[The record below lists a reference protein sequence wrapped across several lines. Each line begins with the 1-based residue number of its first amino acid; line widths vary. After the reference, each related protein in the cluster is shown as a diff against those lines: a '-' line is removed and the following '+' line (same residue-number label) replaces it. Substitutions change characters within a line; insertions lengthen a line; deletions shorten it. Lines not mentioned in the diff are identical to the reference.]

1 MPDTGYASTA
11 SGPTPAASGRF
22 SRSLRVQ
29 LTALVVV
36 FLALPILLYSVFAS
50 ADRERQ
56 KLLLD
61 AVQTSGAM
69 VGKAL
74 APALKDM
81 KPGDFAK
88 LSAELARFAAPRQNI
103 KLLFKPNGIGDT
115 AGFFYVASA
124 PDVPNA
130 EMQEERAF
138 LAGIGVLDKLGQS
151 CSGDIALSE
160 QVPRPREKGAGAI
173 LTSVTPVQS
182 AAGCWGVVVA
192 LDAGALG
199 PAGDKPYWMRAATR
213 IAGIVYAV
221 MAVLALA
228 IIRAVWSNLRRFRNV
243 AGIIERG
250 VSFEESSTVPELAA
264 IGREFDAMVHR
275 LTRVADLIR
284 DAAEDNAHAFKGPI
298 AVIRQAV
305 ELVRP
310 ATGDAET
317 GLAAISASLDR
328 LDGLVQSARRID
340 SATAELLDVGH
351 ARIDLTSL
359 VRAFAADYGTMIGGT
374 GTGAQLAVDA
384 VAGVQV
390 EGRADLIETILEN
403 LVENALSFSPPGGRV
418 LVELKVE
425 NLGASRIAAL
435 SVADE
440 GPGVH
445 PGQLD
450 AIFAR
455 YYSSRPVAEKNAA
468 AKEGADKSGK
478 DGTHFGIGLWLVKQ
492 HAIALGGSV
501 AAADRPDG
509 GLKVTVRLPVR
520 R

>member
-1 MPDTGYASTA
+1 MPDDLA
-11 SGPTPAASGRF
+11 PAGLAPAPGGNF

-50 ADRERQ
+50 ADRDRQ
-56 KLLLD
+56 KLLLE

-88 LSAELARFAAPRQNI
+88 LSAELARFEAPRQNI
-103 KLLFKPNGIGDT
+103 KLLFKPNGIGES

-124 PDVPNA
+124 PEVPSA

-138 LAGIGVLDKLGQS
+138 LASIGVLDKLGAS
-151 CSGDIALSE
+151 CSGDIPLSE
-160 QVPRPREKGAGAI
+160 QVPRKGGVSAV

-192 LDAGALG
+192 LDPGALG
-199 PAGDKPYWMRAATR
+199 QSGGQSDQPYWMRAETR
-213 IAGIVYAV
+213 VAGIVYAG
-221 MAVLALA
+221 MALLAFVIMA
-228 IIRAVWSNLRRFRNV
+228 AVWSNLRRFKNL
-243 AGIIERG
+243 AGAVERG
-250 VSFEESSTVPELAA
+250 ASFEESSTVPELAA

-275 LTRVADLIR
+275 LTRVADIIR
-284 DAAEDNAHAFKGPI
+284 QAAEDNAHAFKGPI

-310 ATGDAET
+310 AAGAGDAET
-317 GLAAISASLDR
+317 GLTAISASLDR

-340 SATAELLDVGH
+340 SATAELLDVGRV
-351 ARIDLTSL
+351 RIDLTSL
-359 VRAFAADYGTMIGGT
+359 VRAFATDYAAMIGGI
-374 GTGAQLAVDA
+374 GARTLLAVDA
-384 VAGVQV
+384 AEGVTV
-390 EGRADLIETILEN
+390 EGRTDLIETILEN

-425 NLGASRIAAL
+425 SHGTNRIAAL
-435 SVADE
+435 SVADD

-445 PGQLD
+445 PDQLE
-450 AIFAR
+450 AIFER
-455 YYSSRPVAEKNAA
+455 YYSSRPAVEKNA
-468 AKEGADKSGK
+468 GK
-478 DGTHFGIGLWLVKQ
+478 GSTGNHFGIGLWLVKQ
-492 HAIALGGSV
+492 HALALNGAVV
-501 AAADRPDG
+501 AEDRPDG
-509 GLKVTVRLPVR
+509 GLKVTVRLPIIPAR
-520 R
+520 

>member
-1 MPDTGYASTA
+1 MPDAA
-11 SGPTPAASGRF
+11 PRPDTPAGGKF

-50 ADRERQ
+50 ADRDRQ

-88 LSAELARFAAPRQNI
+88 LSAELARFAAPRQSI
-103 KLLFKPNGIGDT
+103 KLLFKPNGIGPDT
-115 AGFFYVASA
+115 SGESAGFFYVASA
-124 PDVPNA
+124 PTVPNA

-138 LAGIGVLDKLGQS
+138 LASIGVLDKLGQS

-160 QVPRPREKGAGAI
+160 QVPRKDGATQGRGAI

-192 LDAGALG
+192 LDPGALG
-199 PAGDKPYWMRAATR
+199 QDGPSGKPYWMRAESR
-213 IAGIVYAV
+213 VAGVVYAG
-221 MAVLALA
+221 MAILAFA
-228 IIRAVWSNLRRFRNV
+228 IMAAVWSNLRRFRDV

-250 VSFEESSTVPELAA
+250 ASFEQSSTVPELAA

-275 LTRVADLIR
+275 LTRVAEIIR
-284 DAAEDNAHAFKGPI
+284 EAAEDNAHAFKGPI

-310 ATGDAET
+310 AAGTGDAET

-328 LDGLVQSARRID
+328 LDGLVQSARRVD
-340 SATAELLDVGH
+340 SATAELLDVGR

-359 VRAFAADYGTMIGGT
+359 VRAFATDYAAMIGGT
-374 GTGAQLAVDA
+374 ASRTQLTLD
-384 VAGVQV
+384 VAEGVRV

-418 LVELKVE
+418 LVRLKTE
-425 NLGASRIAAL
+425 THGPERIAAL

-440 GPGVH
+440 GPGV
-445 PGQLD
+445 PQDQLE
-450 AIFAR
+450 AIFER
-455 YYSSRPVAEKNAA
+455 YYSSRTLTEKS
-468 AKEGADKSGK
+468 DKSGA
-478 DGTHFGIGLWLVKQ
+478 HFGIGLWLVKQ
-492 HAIALGGSV
+492 HALALGGTV
-501 AAADRPDG
+501 AAADRPGG
-509 GLKVTVRLPVR
+509 GLAVTVRLPALS
-520 R
+520 

>member
-1 MPDTGYASTA
+1 MPDTAHTSAFAPQAVAASQ
-11 SGPTPAASGRF
+11 SGRF

-36 FLALPILLYSVFAS
+36 FLALPILLYSVFAA
-50 ADRERQ
+50 ADKERQ
-56 KLLLD
+56 KLLLE
-61 AVQTSGAM
+61 AVQTSGAL

-88 LSAELARFAAPRQNI
+88 LSAELARFEAPRQNI
-103 KLLFKPNGIGDT
+103 KLLFKPNGIGDA

-124 PDVPNA
+124 PEVPSA

-138 LAGIGVLDKLGQS
+138 LASIGVLDKLGAS
-151 CSGDIALSE
+151 CSGDIPLSE
-160 QVPRPREKGAGAI
+160 QVPRKGGVAAI

-182 AAGCWGVVVA
+182 AVGCWGVVVA
-192 LDAGALG
+192 LDPGALG
-199 PAGDKPYWMRAATR
+199 QEGGQSGKPYWMRAETR
-213 IAGIVYAV
+213 LAGIVYAG
-221 MAVLALA
+221 MAILAFVIMA
-228 IIRAVWSNLRRFRNV
+228 AVWSNLRRFKNV

-250 VSFEESSTVPELAA
+250 ASFEETSTVPELAA

-275 LTRVADLIR
+275 LTRVADIIR
-284 DAAEDNAHAFKGPI
+284 EAAEDNAHAFKGPI

-310 ATGDAET
+310 SVHGGDAET
-317 GLAAISASLDR
+317 GLAAISTSLDR

-359 VRAFAADYGTMIGGT
+359 VRAFATDYGAMIGGT
-374 GTGAQLAVDA
+374 GTRALLAVDA
-384 VAGVQV
+384 AEDVQV

-425 NLGASRIAAL
+425 RLGTSRTAAL
-435 SVADE
+435 SVADQ

-445 PGQLD
+445 PDQLD
-450 AIFAR
+450 AIFER
-455 YYSSRPVAEKNAA
+455 YYSSRPMAEKMAPTKAVRAA
-468 AKEGADKSGK
+468 IISASACG
-478 DGTHFGIGLWLVKQ
+478 W
-492 HAIALGGSV
+492 
-501 AAADRPDG
+501 
-509 GLKVTVRLPVR
+509 
-520 R
+520 